1 MGSNFRVE
9 SFGLSDIGNTRSN
22 NEDNYLIDDIHGLYG
37 VADGMGG
44 HVGGERAS
52 GLAMASIIELTH
64 RDRKVL
70 KREQESVEEMRR
82 FFSDSFQLAN
92 RRILE
97 EAKAKSQYAGMGT
110 TLTACGLV
118 DSQAVFA
125 HVGDS
130 RAYIASQKS
139 IRQVT
144 DDHSFINE
152 QIKKGRIDKSDARAH
167 LLKNVITRSCGVYK
181 TLEVDFFMEPL
192 QSGDILLLCTD
203 GLVNYLSEMEILE
216 QVRAKQPEWILPAL
230 IHRALQKGGDDN
242 ITAVLIH
249 LLP

>member
-1 MGSNFRVE
+1 MGINFNVK

-22 NEDNYLIDDIHGLYG
+22 NEDNFLIDDIHRIYV

-52 GLAMASIIELTH
+52 SLAISSIIEMTNH
-64 RDRKVL
+64 AAARS
-70 KREQESVEEMRR
+70 QEFSSESMRR
-82 FFSDSFQLAN
+82 FFLDAFQMAN

-97 EAKAKSQYAGMGT
+97 EAGAKSQYLGMGT
-110 TLTACGLV
+110 TLTACGLAG
-118 DSQAVFA
+118 DQALFA

-130 RAYIASQKS
+130 RAYIASEES

-144 DDHSFINE
+144 EDHSFVNE

-181 TLEVDFFMEPL
+181 NLEVDIIAEPIKE
-192 QSGDILLLCTD
+192 GDTILLCTD
-203 GLVNYLSEMEILE
+203 GLVNSISDLEIWELI
-216 QVRAKQPEWILPAL
+216 RSNRPEWILPAL
-230 IHRALQKGGDDN
+230 INQALKKGGDDN
-242 ITAVLIH
+242 ITAVLIA
-249 LLP
+249 LAN